1 VRGEPDR
8 LVEQRLVG
16 HDLAGAAAGV
26 GADDRRRLRIVDAAR
41 QAHAGEAAEH
51 HRVDRADARAGQHR
65 EHRLG
70 IIGM

>member
-1 VRGEPDR
+1 VRGQRIASSSSGLYATTLPAR
-8 LVEQRLVG
+8 LPASALTIDVGCASSMRL
-16 HDLAGAAAGV
+16 A
-26 GADDRRRLRIVDAAR
+26 RLDAR
-41 QAHAGEAAEH
+41 EAAEH